1 MNTERIGMK
10 LTSVGPMLM
19 NSSKLADPL
28 DPETIALAAVTSKRR
43 KTLADHRRIA
53 DLEWFGKLWL
63 HEGRP
68 CLTTDA
74 LEAVFIAA
82 AKTRGMGTM
91 FTGALVADAPA
102 VLHYEGPS
110 DIKKLSKDPAF
121 RLRKMVRVRKAL
133 TPRTRPKFEN
143 WNATFTVTF
152 LVTVINREQVL
163 EYFRIAGSQIGVG
176 DWRGKYGRFLVEE
189 VPVK

>member
-68 CLTTDA
+68 CLTTDV

-91 FTGALVADAPA
+91 FTGALVADAP
-102 VLHYEGPS
+102 
-110 DIKKLSKDPAF
+110 F
-121 RLRKMVRVRKAL
+121 NTKA
-133 TPRTRPKFEN
+133 PRTSKSYRR
-143 WNATFTVTF
+143 TRRSV
-152 LVTVINREQVL
+152 
-163 EYFRIAGSQIGVG
+163 
-176 DWRGKYGRFLVEE
+176 
-189 VPVK
+189 

>member
-74 LEAVFIAA
+74 LEAVFVAA

-91 FTGALVADAPA
+91 FTGALVADAP
-102 VLHYEGPS
+102 
-110 DIKKLSKDPAF
+110 F
-121 RLRKMVRVRKAL
+121 NTKA
-133 TPRTRPKFEN
+133 PRTSKSYRR
-143 WNATFTVTF
+143 TRRSV
-152 LVTVINREQVL
+152 
-163 EYFRIAGSQIGVG
+163 
-176 DWRGKYGRFLVEE
+176 
-189 VPVK
+189 